1 MPWRYI
7 IFTVTILTAAC
18 GASKRLAGSGQSD
31 DEVKGGSA
39 RPAMQ
44 PPISGSEKISGRSIA
59 PGGAGGR
66 QS

>member
-18 GASKRLAGSGQSD
+18 GASKLIAGLGQSN
-31 DEVKGGSA
+31 DEVKAGSS
-39 RPAMQ
+39 RPVIQ
-44 PPISGSEKISGRSIA
+44 SPISGSEKISGRSIA

>member
-18 GASKRLAGSGQSD
+18 GASKRLAGLGQSD
-31 DEVKGGSA
+31 EGVNDR
-39 RPAMQ
+39 RPAGQ
-44 PPISGSEKISGRSIA
+44 PPITSTEKISGRSIA

>member
-7 IFTVTILTAAC
+7 VFSIVILTAAC
-18 GASKRLAGSGQSD
+18 GASKRLVGLRQTDG
-31 DEVKGGSA
+31 ETHLLE
-39 RPAMQ
+39 RPAASAES
-44 PPISGSEKISGRSIA
+44 ISGSSIA